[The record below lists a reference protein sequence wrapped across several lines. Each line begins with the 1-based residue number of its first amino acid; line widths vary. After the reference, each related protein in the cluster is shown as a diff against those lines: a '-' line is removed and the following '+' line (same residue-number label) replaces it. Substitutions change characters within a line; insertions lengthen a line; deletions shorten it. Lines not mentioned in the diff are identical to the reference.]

1 MDREGGI
8 GRWTGRAGADGG
20 GGGPGGPDPP
30 LFDQGFLCKFLML
43 YIL

>member
-20 GGGPGGPDPP
+20 GGSRGSGPPP
-30 LFDQGFLCKFLML
+30 F
-43 YIL
+43 